1 MRLPLVVYAIP
12 VLFFHLADFPLIFD
26 GLSED
31 MPAAQSRDFGPAPVR
46 RREALGDHN
55 GPYLLDE
62 VLKHHKGLNLIGAE
76 EEKDNVSRILS
87 LRLVEAPHRLK
98 ALIEEDAAEDLRA
111 FVELLQ
117 GSLVLGAGRGCE
129 EECGDDGDTQAQSR
143 QAKPSAVGHAGLAPA
158 RNARSIRPSRS
169 PASGSA
175 SSFGA

>member
-46 RREALGDHN
+46 RREARGDHH
-55 GPYLLDE
+55 GPALLDE
-62 VLKHHKGLNLIGAE
+62 VLKPPKGLNLIGAE

-98 ALIEEDAAEDLRA
+98 ALTEEDAAAVLRPLL
-111 FVELLQ
+111 ELLH
-117 GSLVLGAGRGCE
+117 GS
-129 EECGDDGDTQAQSR
+129 
-143 QAKPSAVGHAGLAPA
+143 
-158 RNARSIRPSRS
+158 
-169 PASGSA
+169 
-175 SSFGA
+175 